1 MNLSTLIKELWER
14 FATLFQGEKPKEP
27 EALPFARV
35 PEAGSWRLGV
45 GLWSGLLSPFT
56 GRIYYLEISRTSLAD
71 KRELQLK
78 PPPSHTFKL
87 FFFRKSSEKR
97 VRTTVFLIYLNC
109 FLGGNSEDYIAIEI
123 LGKAIA
129 SHLQT
134 LSSRSHAGG
143 SDLAESQIIKVRG
156 QLPQI
161 KLTQANQGLP
171 TVVLLGQSTP
181 QTRAYWQSFIDEQ
194 MQAVRADQASQAKR
208 RGFGT

>member
-14 FATLFQGEKPKEP
+14 FATLFQGEKPKQP

-97 VRTTVFLIYLNC
+97 IRTTVFLVYLNC
-109 FLGGNSEDYIAIEI
+109 YLGGNSEDYIAIEI

-129 SHLQT
+129 NQLQI
-134 LSSRSHAGG
+134 LGSRSYAGG
-143 SDLAESQIIKVRG
+143 SDLAQSQVVKVRG

-161 KLTQANQGLP
+161 RLTDANQGLP
-171 TVVLLGQSTP
+171 AITLLGQSTP
-181 QTRAYWQSFIDEQ
+181 LTLAYWQDFINQE
-194 MQAVRADQASQAKR
+194 MARVKSDQANRAKGL
-208 RGFGT
+208 GFG